1 MLASQHGALVEGDLP
16 PLYQDPLPFRNVV
29 STDIPKSACFS
40 RILKNSCFTFAMLSI
55 QSVST
60 SRYTTC
66 RCQGSHCHR
75 IKLPPVKFPGVV
87 NKMRNPATP
96 SI

>member
-1 MLASQHGALVEGDLP
+1 MQGDPP

-29 STDIPKSACFS
+29 STDIPNSACFS

-66 RCQGSHCHR
+66 RCQGRYCQHIR
-75 IKLPPVKFPGVV
+75 F
-87 NKMRNPATP
+87 AT
-96 SI
+96 S

>member
-1 MLASQHGALVEGDLP
+1 MRPVHVLASQHGALVQGVPP
-16 PLYQDPLPFRNVV
+16 PLYQDPLPFRKVV

-40 RILKNSCFTFAMLSI
+40 RILENSCFTFAMLSI

-66 RCQGSHCHR
+66 RCQGRNCQHLKFVVSQ
-75 IKLPPVKFPGVV
+75 LPVC
-87 NKMRNPATP
+87 RT
-96 SI
+96 